1 MPAPSRS
8 AVLFVSGV
16 NNSTKQNEYLTQY
29 MAKQKISNLAK
40 ELNVGL
46 PNIFEFLRKNN
57 IDVPESPNTRVEES
71 VAEMLTHHFQ
81 PDREIKTRSDQQ
93 TNDRMQSRAAA
104 REQKAEAARP
114 AAPEHERD
122 VVS

>member
-1 MPAPSRS
+1 
-8 AVLFVSGV
+8 
-16 NNSTKQNEYLTQY
+16 

-81 PDREIKTRSDQQ
+81 P
-93 TNDRMQSRAAA
+93 
-104 REQKAEAARP
+104 
-114 AAPEHERD
+114 
-122 VVS
+122 